1 MIAYFV
7 KIIFI
12 RSYKYLLL
20 AFCSLVIGAFLFGAV
35 VSLSRSLSSY
45 FIEEGKTLIGAD
57 VVMNS
62 GNPIDST
69 DEFFA
74 DLRTRGH
81 TVTTQYGVQ
90 AVFRTASSTSSVAAS
105 IRAVEP
111 SFPLYGKMEIEG
123 ELPFIVGEHRLYAEK
138 TFLDKLGLTVGDS
151 VFLGDTSFTIAG
163 IIRKEPDAVSVGVSF
178 SPRVLLSQDDLLTSG
193 IDLTQSRISY
203 TVFVKE
209 DATNPFSKDQLA
221 ELKAYAQENTL
232 RFDDARD
239 GPNNFVRGLS
249 SVSDFAGIVL
259 AIALFLVAVNIG
271 ANLAYILARFKKTIA
286 LLKTYGAT
294 TMQIQSVYSIILGAI
309 GFVAGALGACVGG
322 YSVTNVL
329 PMLSE
334 YIAGEI
340 SATPLVPVLLIGGV
354 SGVLLTLIASVPF
367 FYSLRSVTPKQLLAN
382 VVVDSPRKHLYTFL
396 AYLPLPL
403 FLGVLLYGISSSVT
417 LAVYAVGALVVLF
430 SLYCVISYSIIAYL
444 YSVRRY
450 TSFLFSSIVSFLKWR
465 GLETVVTSASI
476 MTALSG
482 VFIVAAIEENIVHNI
497 QQTITKSA
505 PALYLVDIT
514 PSQLEEVKKIA
525 GPTFIEYPVVRGRLL
540 SINDRDLTQSSD
552 RGITREFNMTYRNTL
567 IRGESVAT
575 GVWHGDSEAQGAV
588 SFEQSFGEEVGGVA
602 IGDTVTVFV
611 QGLTVQARVTSIHE
625 ADKSQGTPF
634 FFMVFSPDVLED
646 FPTTYFGTVEGG
658 TETEKDIET
667 QLGAKFPNIIPIQ
680 TSKILETVNTILGTI
695 VLVVKSIGIPS
706 IILGLMLVLVMT
718 GQSLYERKG
727 DVLVLRVFGM
737 KTSTIAILFCA
748 EAGALILIA
757 TGISY
762 GIAHVIAY
770 LLNTYLFSFSLFTFA
785 VMPLYTSVGIL
796 FVTVLFSY
804 YIAFTLVKT
813 PLKKLL
819 AEK

>member
-1 MIAYFV
+1 
-7 KIIFI
+7 
-12 RSYKYLLL
+12 
-20 AFCSLVIGAFLFGAV
+20 
-35 VSLSRSLSSY
+35 
-45 FIEEGKTLIGAD
+45 
-57 VVMNS
+57 
-62 GNPIDST
+62 
-69 DEFFA
+69 
-74 DLRTRGH
+74 
-81 TVTTQYGVQ
+81 
-90 AVFRTASSTSSVAAS
+90 
-105 IRAVEP
+105 
-111 SFPLYGKMEIEG
+111 
-123 ELPFIVGEHRLYAEK
+123 
-138 TFLDKLGLTVGDS
+138 
-151 VFLGDTSFTIAG
+151 
-163 IIRKEPDAVSVGVSF
+163 
-178 SPRVLLSQDDLLTSG
+178 
-193 IDLTQSRISY
+193 
-203 TVFVKE
+203 
-209 DATNPFSKDQLA
+209 
-221 ELKAYAQENTL
+221 
-232 RFDDARD
+232 
-239 GPNNFVRGLS
+239 
-249 SVSDFAGIVL
+249 
-259 AIALFLVAVNIG
+259 
-271 ANLAYILARFKKTIA
+271 
-286 LLKTYGAT
+286 
-294 TMQIQSVYSIILGAI
+294 
-309 GFVAGALGACVGG
+309 
-322 YSVTNVL
+322 
-329 PMLSE
+329 
-334 YIAGEI
+334 
-340 SATPLVPVLLIGGV
+340 
-354 SGVLLTLIASVPF
+354 
-367 FYSLRSVTPKQLLAN
+367 
-382 VVVDSPRKHLYTFL
+382 
-396 AYLPLPL
+396 
-403 FLGVLLYGISSSVT
+403 
-417 LAVYAVGALVVLF
+417 
-430 SLYCVISYSIIAYL
+430 
-444 YSVRRY
+444 
-450 TSFLFSSIVSFLKWR
+450 
-465 GLETVVTSASI
+465 

-804 YIAFTLVKT
+804 YIAFILVKT